1 MDPHSTHSQFNQRM
15 PKSGPYTPT
24 TRFMEQPPKIAI
36 EKYAKSPPSA
46 KSTAHT
52 ADPLLSLAQ
61 RPIATN
67 SRVRQGEQFKRDM
80 FVAFINKALQ
90 EKLDG
95 QSKDFDD
102 LVDQFNPRKVG
113 EKATSSSQ
121 LRLWVLA
128 LSHVL
133 SRLEKRHASL
143 VEAIVNLPWTTM
155 DTAFVKSYTVF
166 IGMLLSARPE
176 YLSIVLSKI
185 AQGLTYQS
193 GLQALDA
200 GGPESSTSPLTRS
213 VVYDRLH
220 HLLRHLLSLIPTL
233 PSTLHPLLVRNFPH
247 KRQSQ
252 VAQVTYIRNLLRV
265 TEYCSELA
273 DRILALIIDR
283 ALQIDVEI
291 QVELEELE
299 QDDTLEN
306 GDVFEFDPFDVI
318 VGQEGGDDESNV
330 GDDDDDSDLSTDV
343 SSECGSESDEEP
355 DLPSNAR
362 HMQEMVNKLD
372 YILKLIFDHFNRLHY
387 ITDASAAPSPLTA
400 HPTSPFSPLDTPRP
414 PSPESGR
421 AMRTAQFHTL
431 LAIFDR
437 AIIRTF
443 KSRYTQFLVF
453 WYSSLDPEFSDLFQG
468 LLVEKA
474 LIGQDVPTVTR
485 AAAASY
491 IASFVSRAQFLDRD
505 SARRMVAV
513 LCTFLQSHLDAF
525 DSIIQAGQEPPSLAH
540 HSVFYAI
547 TQAVFLIFC
556 FRWRDLEEAFDEVEA
571 YEGRKKWMTELDVVQ
586 RAITSPLNPLKVCST
601 NVVMQFARVAQATDF
616 VYCHSIIEANRRSEY
631 NPSPG
636 SLPLLPR
643 SSGDELVSAELHTFF
658 PFDPYTL
665 PRSRSYIQGVYRE
678 WSSVAIGGDE
688 ESDEEE
694 DVEGGEGDGPR
705 DGEPNEVDTLSS
717 DAGDDA
723 SLVSGGLQIPRVSQA
738 SGSDADGLGTSF
750 GGMSISPAQPMSVV
764 MAS

>member
-1 MDPHSTHSQFNQRM
+1 MDPHSTHSQFNQRT
-15 PKSGPYTPT
+15 PKSGPFTPT
-24 TRFMEQPPKIAI
+24 TRFMDQPPKITI
-36 EKYAKSPPSA
+36 ERYAKPPSPA
-46 KSTAHT
+46 K
-52 ADPLLSLAQ
+52 ADRLLSLAQ

-90 EKLDG
+90 EKLNG
-95 QSKDFDD
+95 HSKDFDD

-113 EKATSSSQ
+113 KSTTSSSQ

-133 SRLEKRHASL
+133 SKLERRHGSL

-155 DTAFVKSYTVF
+155 DTTFVKSYTVF

-176 YLSIVLSKI
+176 YLAPVLSKI
-185 AQGLTYQS
+185 AQGLTYRS
-193 GLQALDA
+193 RCRWSRKFVEPVDA
-200 GGPESSTSPLTRS
+200 QRCVRPLASSPPSPLVSHTHPSLNLTTSPR
-213 VVYDRLH
+213 
-220 HLLRHLLSLIPTL
+220 PT
-233 PSTLHPLLVRNFPH
+233 FPH

-252 VAQVTYIRNLLRV
+252 VTQVTYIRNLLRV
-265 TEYCSELA
+265 TEYCSELT

-306 GDVFEFDPFDVI
+306 GDVFEFDPFDVV
-318 VGQEGGDDESNV
+318 VGQEGDEEGSDV
-330 GDDDDDSDLSTDV
+330 GDDDLDSDVSTDV
-343 SSECGSESDEEP
+343 SSDDGSEDDKEP
-355 DLPSNAR
+355 DLPSNVR

-372 YILKLIFDHFNRLHY
+372 HILKLIFDHFNRLHY
-387 ITDASAAPSPLTA
+387 VTETPIVSSPTTP
-400 HPTSPFSPLDTPRP
+400 HSDSPFSPLDP
-414 PSPESGR
+414 PQSLSPESRR
-421 AMRTAQFHTL
+421 AMRAAQFYTL

-443 KSRYTQFLVF
+443 KSRYTQFLLF

-474 LIGQDVPTVTR
+474 LIGQDVPIVTR

-491 IASFVSRAQFLDRD
+491 IASFVSRAQFVDREG
-505 SARRMVAV
+505 ARRMVTV
-513 LCTFLQSHLDAF
+513 LCTFLQNHLDAF
-525 DSIIQAGQEPPSLAH
+525 DKIIQAGQEPPSLAH

-547 TQAVFLIFC
+547 VQAVFLIFC
-556 FRWRDLEEAFDEVEA
+556 FRWRDLQEEFDEVEA
-571 YEGRKKWMTELDVVQ
+571 YPGRKKWMNELDVVQ
-586 RAITSPLNPLKVCST
+586 RVITSPLNPLKVCSS
-601 NVVMQFARVAQATDF
+601 NVVMQFARIAQATNF

-643 SSGDELVSAELHTFF
+643 RSGEELVSAELHTFF
-658 PFDPYTL
+658 PFDPYRL
-665 PRSRSYIQGVYRE
+665 PRSGSYIQAVYRE
-678 WSSVAIGGDE
+678 WSSVAIEGDE

-694 DVEGGEGDGPR
+694 DGEDVDEGDGEFDHVGMLSVNPN
-705 DGEPNEVDTLSS
+705 DGAL
-717 DAGDDA
+717 G
-723 SLVSGGLQIPRVSQA
+723 SGGLQIPRAAQES
-738 SGSDADGLGTSF
+738 SSDADGLGESF
-750 GGMSISPAQPMSVV
+750 GGMSISPAQPRSVI
-764 MAS
+764 MTS